1 MDHLILLNK
10 LKYYGVTGAANL
22 LFQNYLS
29 NRQQYVEYNGA
40 TSHKL
45 KISTGVPQGSIL
57 GPLLFL
63 IYINDLPSVSNVLQ
77 MLMYADDTT
86 LYCNFNSINNVN
98 RINEELCKVSAWLS
112 ANKLA
117 LNVAKTK
124 YIMFRTI
131 NKRIQYPEM
140 KLNNIAIE
148 RVSKFKFLGIWLD
161 EYLNWN
167 HHISHISIKL
177 SRINGTM
184 SRLKRICPQ
193 SILIMIYNTLSLPH
207 LNYGILLWGA
217 KGKKDQKLH
226 LLQKKSMRII
236 TSQHYRS
243 HSEPIF
249 KNLGLLMVHDLYYMA
264 IIKFYYNMVNG
275 HLPDDFNC
283 FKPHTSISCTRYPIR
298 NPIMQYPFIKHEYAQ
313 YALNYQLIRV
323 INGNTDC
330 FSLSNHLNNSILE
343 KATTHSFYGYKVY
356 AKNMILASFRE
367 ACTIVDCYT
376 CNNL

>member
-1 MDHLILLNK
+1 MVSLELPICYSKTNYPTDNNMLNIMVQHLKN
-10 LKYYGVTGAANL
+10 
-22 LFQNYLS
+22 
-29 NRQQYVEYNGA
+29 
-40 TSHKL
+40 L

-148 RVSKFKFLGIWLD
+148 RVSKFKFLGIWFD

-167 HHISHISIKL
+167 HQ
-177 SRINGTM
+177 
-184 SRLKRICPQ
+184 P
-193 SILIMIYNTLSLPH
+193 Y
-207 LNYGILLWGA
+207 
-217 KGKKDQKLH
+217 
-226 LLQKKSMRII
+226 
-236 TSQHYRS
+236 
-243 HSEPIF
+243 
-249 KNLGLLMVHDLYYMA
+249 
-264 IIKFYYNMVNG
+264 
-275 HLPDDFNC
+275 
-283 FKPHTSISCTRYPIR
+283 
-298 NPIMQYPFIKHEYAQ
+298 
-313 YALNYQLIRV
+313 
-323 INGNTDC
+323 
-330 FSLSNHLNNSILE
+330 
-343 KATTHSFYGYKVY
+343 
-356 AKNMILASFRE
+356 
-367 ACTIVDCYT
+367 
-376 CNNL
+376 

>member
-1 MDHLILLNK
+1 
-10 LKYYGVTGAANL
+10 
-22 LFQNYLS
+22 
-29 NRQQYVEYNGA
+29 
-40 TSHKL
+40 
-45 KISTGVPQGSIL
+45 
-57 GPLLFL
+57 
-63 IYINDLPSVSNVLQ
+63 
-77 MLMYADDTT
+77 
-86 LYCNFNSINNVN
+86 
-98 RINEELCKVSAWLS
+98 
-112 ANKLA
+112 
-117 LNVAKTK
+117 
-124 YIMFRTI
+124 
-131 NKRIQYPEM
+131 
-140 KLNNIAIE
+140 
-148 RVSKFKFLGIWLD
+148 
-161 EYLNWN
+161 
-167 HHISHISIKL
+167 
-177 SRINGTM
+177 M
-184 SRLKRICPQ
+184 SRLKQICPQ
-193 SILIMIYNTLSLPH
+193 SILMMIYNTLSLPH

-217 KGKKDQKLH
+217 KVKKDQKLH

-264 IIKFYYNMVNG
+264 IIKFYYKMMNG

-298 NPIMQYPFIKHEYAQ
+298 NPIMQYPFIKHEYAR

-356 AKNMILASFRE
+356 AKNMILASYRE
-367 ACTIVDCYT
+367 ACNIVDCYT